1 MEKYKFIVKLGQIKD
16 LIAKGQDEKA
26 IELAETV
33 DFKKVKNI
41 EDLGNIAA
49 LFLKNGMLLK
59 ARECY
64 LELYDRVAN
73 RNTVMQLINLAL
85 RLKRPNEAEKY
96 LREYQKI
103 DKNDFYGLIFRY
115 NIDKLEG
122 KPYKELIPTLER
134 LKKKEY
140 IEAWAYELAKLYHKA
155 GEVEKCIAECDDLIV
170 FFGEGDY
177 VERAKA
183 LKEYYEKEG
192 GREAREKERAEKEA
206 AEKAK
211 KEELAEENA
220 RAVEEAFA
228 KHDAGDPDVTELT
241 SEEEV
246 TEIEEEMTLEEEA
259 AETEEEMT
267 LEEEAAETEEE
278 MTPEEEAAETE
289 EEMTLEEEAAETEEE
304 MTLEEEA
311 AETEEEMTLEE
322 EAAETEEEMTLEEE
336 AAETEEE
343 MTLEEDTAETE
354 EEMTLE
360 EDAAE
365 AGEEKDTETS
375 EGEQDTE
382 EEKEAR
388 IRAVEKSARVRR
400 PVLDKDDRLLLQLL
414 REEGIEQPTEIIE
427 EDMILEDEEETA
439 AEETAESAEES
450 LVEDMPESEEEEA
463 AVEEEPEIED
473 ESLAEDEPES
483 EEEEATVEEEPES
496 AEESIAEDVPEN
508 EEEEAA
514 VEEEP
519 EIEDESSAE
528 DEPEN
533 EEAPVTF
540 EFSEEGLVQI
550 PARSRLAAFL
560 QKTGS
565 ELDDHFG
572 YLAYINDIRAQII
585 KALELILNP
594 SVMIAGIAVTGT
606 EKGDMINIIKGIAK
620 IESKS
625 GLLAEASCALAPAEK
640 INKMD
645 LEAKV
650 SKLIGRCLM
659 IEGAGALDDN
669 AVESLMRISE
679 KYGRKLGIILAD
691 SRSAIMNL
699 LRDHRDLNSILP
711 VRIHISA
718 IDEDDVCDMVR
729 YTIMKGGY
737 AVTRSVEEEIISVVR
752 GMKADPA
759 SRYAEAQRFINAVTD
774 AADRR
779 MTGDYLAATAEGR
792 RAAAE
797 NMIESE
803 DIKAAGY

>member
-246 TEIEEEMTLEEEA
+246 TEIEEEMTLEE
-259 AETEEEMT
+259 
-267 LEEEAAETEEE
+267 
-278 MTPEEEAAETE
+278 
-289 EEMTLEEEAAETEEE
+289 
-304 MTLEEEA
+304 
-311 AETEEEMTLEE
+311 
-322 EAAETEEEMTLEEE
+322 
-336 AAETEEE
+336 
-343 MTLEEDTAETE
+343 
-354 EEMTLE
+354 
-360 EDAAE
+360 DAAE

-450 LVEDMPESEEEEA
+450 LVEDM
-463 AVEEEPEIED
+463 
-473 ESLAEDEPES
+473 PES

-640 INKMD
+640 INKMN

-737 AVTRSVEEEIISVVR
+737 AVTRSVEEEIISIVR

-774 AADRR
+774 AADMR

>member
-192 GREAREKERAEKEA
+192 GREAREKERAEKEV

-278 MTPEEEAAETE
+278 MT
-289 EEMTLEEEAAETEEE
+289 LEEEAAETEEE

-311 AETEEEMTLEE
+311 ADTEEEMTLED
-322 EAAETEEEMTLEEE
+322 
-336 AAETEEE
+336 
-343 MTLEEDTAETE
+343 DTAETE

-365 AGEEKDTETS
+365 AGEEKDTEAS

-450 LVEDMPESEEEEA
+450 IVEDMPES
-463 AVEEEPEIED
+463 
-473 ESLAEDEPES
+473 
-483 EEEEATVEEEPES
+483 
-496 AEESIAEDVPEN
+496 

-565 ELDDHFG
+565 ELGDHFG

-737 AVTRSVEEEIISVVR
+737 AVTRSVEEEIISIVR

>member
-289 EEMTLEEEAAETEEE
+289 EEMTLEE
-304 MTLEEEA
+304 
-311 AETEEEMTLEE
+311 
-322 EAAETEEEMTLEEE
+322 
-336 AAETEEE
+336 
-343 MTLEEDTAETE
+343 DTAETE

-463 AVEEEPEIED
+463 TVEEEPEIED
-473 ESLAEDEPES
+473 ESSAEDEPEN

-640 INKMD
+640 INKMN

-737 AVTRSVEEEIISVVR
+737 AVTRSVEEEIISIVR

-774 AADRR
+774 AADMR